1 MLDTMVISGGTF
13 IKTLPFNISKFQE
26 DAIFA
31 TENKKHVLVTAH
43 TGSGKTLPAEF
54 AIKYFISRDK
64 KVIYTSPI
72 KALSNQK
79 YEEFSSLINKKV

>member
-1 MLDTMVISGGTF
+1 MLVTMVISGGTF

-31 TENKKHVLVTAH
+31 TENEKHVLVTAH

-54 AIKYFISRDK
+54 AIKYLHQEIKRLFIHHQSRLS
-64 KVIYTSPI
+64 VIRNMKNFPGNILKS
-72 KALSNQK
+72 K
-79 YEEFSSLINKKV
+79 